1 MAQLINFNRARKKA
15 RKAQQ
20 EADAALNRQAH
31 GRSKAERA
39 IEQAHRKKIERDLEK
54 HRIETGEKQ

>member
-1 MAQLINFNRARKKA
+1 MAKLIYLNRVRKKA

-20 EADAALNRQAH
+20 EANAALRRQMH

-39 IEQAHRKKIERDLEK
+39 IEQARRAKLERDLDK
-54 HRIETGEKQ
+54 HRIETGEQQ